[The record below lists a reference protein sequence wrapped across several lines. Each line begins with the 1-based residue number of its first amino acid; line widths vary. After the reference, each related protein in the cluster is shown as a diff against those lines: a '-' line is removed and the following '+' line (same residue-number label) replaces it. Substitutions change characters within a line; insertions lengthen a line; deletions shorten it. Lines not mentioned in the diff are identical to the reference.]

1 MSQFNE
7 EIRHSDPSQESIT
20 KFIVQ
25 KDSSRQN
32 LDDNDSFDLDASK
45 NCLSNDER
53 LSLSFGSHE
62 TSYAQVKDV
71 VEYEE
76 QSVTLEQECKK
87 EEKRPQVSEGD
98 ALLRKHK
105 ECKSDTSISVFPQ
118 MAPLLWVDGY
128 KCNLCGIELP
138 PSFVEERQEHSDFH
152 LAQRLQNEESGPS
165 SSTTPTSKRR
175 SANSNKPLEPPLFF
189 LSHKFL
195 LLTETSQLVRI
206 LGKEKA
212 NSKPK
217 KQKPNQKDGSKHI
230 PIHTF
235 FTKSNQNS

>member
-1 MSQFNE
+1 M
-7 EIRHSDPSQESIT
+7 
-20 KFIVQ
+20 
-25 KDSSRQN
+25 
-32 LDDNDSFDLDASK
+32 
-45 NCLSNDER
+45 
-53 LSLSFGSHE
+53 
-62 TSYAQVKDV
+62 
-71 VEYEE
+71 
-76 QSVTLEQECKK
+76 
-87 EEKRPQVSEGD
+87 EGD

-105 ECKSDTSISVFPQ
+105 DCKADSNAEKTEAVSVFPQ
-118 MAPLLWVDGY
+118 MEPLVWVDGY
-128 KCNLCGIELP
+128 RCNLCGIELP

-175 SANSNKPLEPPLFF
+175 
-189 LSHKFL
+189 
-195 LLTETSQLVRI
+195 I